1 MAIIKCIHSNKA
13 IILHTQNRIGR
24 NQKVSTIHIA
34 ESDISQSHAVIEWK
48 NGDWYLQDC
57 SRNGT
62 LISKK
67 YLHHA
72 STKLKENDIIQ
83 FGKDESTKYQIVNL
97 NPPVSYLISLSNPDT
112 IMELGNF
119 EKITDD
125 QNEEILF
132 YYSSNMSWK
141 AETVSYSI
149 EFEHEKKYRL
159 NNEDWLFIENEPL
172 NATVDTR
179 NLVDQAEFQ
188 FKISEDEESVHV
200 NIMIDGLELNLG
212 ERSHHHLLLILA
224 RKRFSDSKEDLPT
237 NNDGWVNVDGL
248 VSQLSKELYKSVDEY
263 YINILIHRFR
273 KQLFGLKPYGYLF
286 SEVIERK
293 KGKIRFAHPLF
304 NISKESQLSIA

>member
-24 NQKVSTIHIA
+24 NKKVSTIHIA
-34 ESDISQSHAVIEWK
+34 ENDISQSHAVIEWK

-67 YLHHA
+67 YFHHA

-83 FGKDESTKYQIVNL
+83 FGRDESTKYQVVNL
-97 NPPVSYLISLSNPDT
+97 NPPVSYLVSLSNPET

-119 EKITDD
+119 EKITNDE
-125 QNEEILF
+125 NEEILF
-132 YYSSNMSWK
+132 YYSSDMCWK
-141 AETVSYSI
+141 AETESYSI
-149 EFEHEKKYRL
+149 KFEHEKTYRL
-159 NNEDWLFIENEPL
+159 NNDNWLFVENEPL
-172 NATVDTR
+172 DATIDTR

-188 FKISEDEESVHV
+188 FKVSEDEESVQV
-200 NIMIDGLELNLG
+200 NITIDGLKLDLG

-224 RKRFSDSKEDLPT
+224 RKRFSDSKEDSLT
-237 NNDGWVNVDGL
+237 NNCGWLDVENL
-248 VSQLSKELYKSVDEY
+248 VSQLSKELYKTVDEY

-304 NISKESQLSIA
+304 NISQESHLSIA